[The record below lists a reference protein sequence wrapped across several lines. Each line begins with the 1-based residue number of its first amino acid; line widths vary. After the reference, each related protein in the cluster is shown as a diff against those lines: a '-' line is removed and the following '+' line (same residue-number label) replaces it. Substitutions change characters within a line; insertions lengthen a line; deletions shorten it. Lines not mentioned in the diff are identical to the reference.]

1 MSDQTLSNRR
11 FSFPGQTDFYRGKVR
26 DVYYFG
32 EQMAIVVTDR
42 ISAFDH
48 LLPEPI
54 PFKGQILNTIAA
66 HFLNKTSDIVPGWL
80 EQVPHPNVSM
90 GKVCQPIKL
99 EMVVRAH
106 LTGHAWRTYKAG
118 YRSLCGVSLPEG
130 MHQNDPFPEPILT
143 PATKA
148 DEGHDEDI
156 SEIEILKRRIVTPEV
171 WERLKSFSFQLFERG
186 QEIARQKGLILVDT
200 KYEFGWY
207 HNELFLID
215 EIHTPDSSR
224 YFYRDSFE
232 ELQSLGKPQRHLSKE
247 FVREWLMSQG
257 FQGKEGQVMP
267 KMDDTV
273 VQMFA
278 ERYRELYHTLMG
290 AEFRGQ
296 DVSEIESSILRAL

>member
-1 MSDQTLSNRR
+1 MSEQTVSNEQ
-11 FSFPGQTDFYRGKVR
+11 FNFPGQTDFYRGKVR

-32 EQMAIVVTDR
+32 EHMAIVVTDR

-48 LLPEPI
+48 ILPEPI
-54 PFKGQILNTIAA
+54 PYKGQILNRIAA
-66 HFLNKTSDIVPGWL
+66 HFLSQTSDIVPNWL

-90 GKVCQPIKL
+90 GKVCNPIKL

-106 LTGHAWRTYKAG
+106 LTGHAWRTYDSG
-118 YRSLCGVSLPEG
+118 LRELSGVVLPEG
-130 MHQNDPFPEPILT
+130 MSQNDPFPKPILT

-156 SEIEILKRRIVTPEV
+156 SENEILEQRIVTPEV
-171 WERLKSFSFQLFERG
+171 WEKLKSFSFQLFERG
-186 QEIARQKGLILVDT
+186 QEMAQERGLILVDS

-207 HNELFLID
+207 QHELFLID

-232 ELQSLGKPQRHLSKE
+232 ELQSKEMPQRHLSKE

-257 FQGKEGQVMP
+257 FQGKDGQAMP
-267 KMDDTV
+267 EMNEEV
-273 VQMFA
+273 VQMIA
-278 ERYRELYHTLMG
+278 ERYQELYRTLMG
-290 AEFRGQ
+290 EEFEGR
-296 DVSEIESSILRAL
+296 DISEIESSILRAL